1 MHAKGCK
8 CAKPVDY
15 LLLKKSTLTHNKE
28 LCKAFCK
35 NKNMIR
41 LKRDKDI
48 CISL

>member
-35 NKNMIR
+35 NKKYDQAK
-41 LKRDKDI
+41 KR
-48 CISL
+48 